1 MGSINRGIPA
11 HRLSHQQILG
21 HTRTLCLALADA
33 KIQGIHGLI
42 RDKKFIKD
50 QIFTLKH
57 LVVILAMSLISE
69 VACLRLVTVL
79 LLIVLL
85 GLSFYVLYDALV
97 RCRAIESKLTHE
109 ISEMSLLTTDDSDT
123 ENEDWKIVTHKS
135 CFWFDLNL
143 LLKRTRDSFTLLL
156 HFLWRKLKVEFRYI
170 SLMIYHS
177 SNNVSCELGKPSNLF
192 WPKIFGKQSILRIS
206 EMFENISYI

>member
-1 MGSINRGIPA
+1 MGSINRAIPA

-21 HTRTLCLALADA
+21 HTRTLYLALADA
-33 KIQGIHGLI
+33 KIQCIRGLI

-50 QIFTLKH
+50 LIFTLKH

-85 GLSFYVLYDALV
+85 GLSFYILYDALI
-97 RCRAIESKLTHE
+97 RCREIESKLTHE

-123 ENEDWKIVTHKS
+123 ENENWRIVYTQS
-135 CFWFDLNL
+135 CFWLDLNYFWKEQEIVVL
-143 LLKRTRDSFTLLL
+143 CCFIFYGVNSRL
-156 HFLWRKLKVEFRYI
+156 
-170 SLMIYHS
+170 
-177 SNNVSCELGKPSNLF
+177 NLDTF
-192 WPKIFGKQSILRIS
+192 P
-206 EMFENISYI
+206 

>member
-1 MGSINRGIPA
+1 LNKNTSVNKLKNTYSTCQMGSIPRAIPA

-33 KIQGIHGLI
+33 KIQCIRGLV

-69 VACLRLVTVL
+69 VACLRLITVL

-85 GLSFYVLYDALV
+85 SLSFYILYDALT
-97 RCRAIESKLTHE
+97 RCREVESKLTHE
-109 ISEMSLLTTDDSDT
+109 LSEMSLLTTDDSDT
-123 ENEDWKIVTHKS
+123 ENEDWKIILHTK
-135 CFWFDLNL
+135 L
-143 LLKRTRDSFTLLL
+143 LL
-156 HFLWRKLKVEFRYI
+156 V
-170 SLMIYHS
+170 
-177 SNNVSCELGKPSNLF
+177 
-192 WPKIFGKQSILRIS
+192 WPKIT
-206 EMFENISYI
+206 FEKNKR

>member
-1 MGSINRGIPA
+1 MYETEVFICLLVATLFCLNKCQCTQNQNNYSTDQLGSINRAIPA

-33 KIQGIHGLI
+33 KIQCIRGLV

-50 QIFTLKH
+50 LIFTLKH

-85 GLSFYVLYDALV
+85 GLSFYILYDALT
-97 RCRAIESKLTHE
+97 RCREIESKLTHE
-109 ISEMSLLTTDDSDT
+109 LSEMSLLTTDDSDT
-123 ENEDWKIVTHKS
+123 ENED
-135 CFWFDLNL
+135 
-143 LLKRTRDSFTLLL
+143 
-156 HFLWRKLKVEFRYI
+156 
-170 SLMIYHS
+170 
-177 SNNVSCELGKPSNLF
+177 
-192 WPKIFGKQSILRIS
+192 
-206 EMFENISYI
+206 

>member
-33 KIQGIHGLI
+33 KIQCIRGLI

-69 VACLRLVTVL
+69 VACLRLVTVV

-85 GLSFYVLYDALV
+85 GLSFYILYDALT
-97 RCRAIESKLTHE
+97 RCREIESKLTNE
-109 ISEMSLLTTDDSDT
+109 LSEMSLLTTDGSDT
-123 ENEDWKIVTHKS
+123 ENED
-135 CFWFDLNL
+135 
-143 LLKRTRDSFTLLL
+143 
-156 HFLWRKLKVEFRYI
+156 
-170 SLMIYHS
+170 
-177 SNNVSCELGKPSNLF
+177 
-192 WPKIFGKQSILRIS
+192 
-206 EMFENISYI
+206 

>member
-21 HTRTLCLALADA
+21 HTRTLCLALAEA
-33 KIQGIHGLI
+33 KIQCIHSLI

-85 GLSFYVLYDALV
+85 ALSFYVLYDALV

-109 ISEMSLLTTDDSDT
+109 LSEMSLLTQDDSDT
-123 ENEDWKIVTHKS
+123 ENE
-135 CFWFDLNL
+135 
-143 LLKRTRDSFTLLL
+143 
-156 HFLWRKLKVEFRYI
+156 E
-170 SLMIYHS
+170 
-177 SNNVSCELGKPSNLF
+177 
-192 WPKIFGKQSILRIS
+192 
-206 EMFENISYI
+206 